1 MSKEGYYT
9 SESNEKEPKGTIHDI
24 KISTFTEDLSDPQS
38 AYYTRILNES
48 IGDLVEWAKP
58 NIPDNPESHAGQASL
73 AYANILNSGINELN
87 RCLMEGAVYIED
99 GTSMYD
105 GYAKRVAW
113 GASGLIQC
121 IDITSGD
128 DEASPVDDNSP
139 AYAYLNIIRDT
150 SNALANLIVDRVL
163 HKDTKLIDGAFSLLR
178 DLTRYVEDPHNNES
192 NKSVK
197 SKRSVEKMQE
207 RLRTFGEFL
216 LNHTQQ

>member
-1 MSKEGYYT
+1 MSKEGYYTST

-24 KISTFTEDLSDPQS
+24 KISTFTEDPSDPQS

-48 IGDLVEWAKP
+48 IGHLVEWAKP
-58 NIPDNPESHAGQASL
+58 KIPDNPESHAGQASL
-73 AYANILNSGINELN
+73 DYANILNSGINELN

-99 GTSMYD
+99 GTSVYD

-121 IDITSGD
+121 IDIASRD

-139 AYAYLNIIRDT
+139 AYAYLNIIKDT
-150 SNALANLIVDRVL
+150 SNALANLVVDRVL
-163 HKDTKLIDGAFSLLR
+163 RNDTKLIKGAFSLLR
-178 DLTRYVEDPHNNES
+178 DLAVHVNNSHNNEGRR
-192 NKSVK
+192 SVK
-197 SKRSVEKMQE
+197 HIEEIQE